1 MRSEENTQEDNY
13 LKYINNTADSEIHQ
27 RIDNLRIL
35 TAKTGNLLT
44 NKERILI
51 REELFKLEHQKK
63 FTRTQRTRAIAY
75 LINSA
80 NTLNN
85 KEKYQLSEY
94 HDHNYF
100 GIKDIEHLY
109 NDRIDEYYKPI
120 LARSSFEHNYKEYDI
135 RGDKNKNMLL
145 KHYLYTITPQLTELI
160 NEKKGSTQNEQK
172 VQLTIAIVFRHV
184 TNPTKNVLFT
194 LKAKT

>member
-63 FTRTQRTRAIAY
+63 FTRTQRKRAIAY

-109 NDRIDEYYKPI
+109 N
-120 LARSSFEHNYKEYDI
+120 LSKE
-135 RGDKNKNMLL
+135 
-145 KHYLYTITPQLTELI
+145 
-160 NEKKGSTQNEQK
+160 
-172 VQLTIAIVFRHV
+172 F
-184 TNPTKNVLFT
+184 F
-194 LKAKT
+194 